1 MASEFYYNF
10 NQGGIKIL
18 GASNA
23 RFLQSKGGK
32 DQWPFP
38 TMKGQNYEQTEAMN
52 ELSFEME

>member
-1 MASEFYYNF
+1 MASEFYNF

-23 RFLQSKGGK
+23 RFLQSRGGK
-32 DQWPFP
+32 DQRSFR
-38 TMKGQNYEQTEAMN
+38 TMKAQNYEQTEAMN